1 MLLTFL
7 SFLLCGTLLCFYNF
21 NVFTLIP
28 TNLVGWCAIGVV
40 GVVSG
45 NSSLP
50 ILLGMLAVSVGL
62 QAGYMIAICARLM
75 IRNGSSSVY
84 EKTIVS
90 SDIS

>member
-28 TNLVGWCAIGVV
+28 TTLVGWCAIGAV
-40 GVVSG
+40 GLVSG

-50 ILLGMLAVSVGL
+50 ILLEMLAVSAGL
-62 QAGYMIAICARLM
+62 QVGYMIAICARWM
-75 IRNGSSSVY
+75 IRDGSSSVF

-90 SDIS
+90 PDIS